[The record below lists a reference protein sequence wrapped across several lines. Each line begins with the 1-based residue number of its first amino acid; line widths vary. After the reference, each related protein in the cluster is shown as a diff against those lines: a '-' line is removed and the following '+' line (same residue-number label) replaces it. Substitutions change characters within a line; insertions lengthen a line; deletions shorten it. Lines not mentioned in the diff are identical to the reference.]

1 MLSQS
6 LGTSAIRYVDSDNIV
21 VLFSLSINLQA
32 RFWRTLS
39 ARTLGPMRVIL
50 AALIRLL
57 TFRFRKR
64 MSLELEL
71 VALRHQLGVLQRT
84 KRHPP
89 LIRPVDRLIWGW
101 LYRLHPKSLRWLR
114 IAKPETVIKWHRRG
128 FLYYWRYKC
137 RRRGSLPRVVKGELR
152 RLIFQMY
159 HENPAW
165 GAGRI
170 HGELQKLGYKI
181 TKQTVHNWLKRLPPR
196 PPPGWRTFL
205 DNHMRDA
212 AAMDMFVVVTMSFRL
227 LFAMVIIN
235 LDRRKILHVSATEH
249 PTQNWLAN
257 EVTDTFSRHP
267 RPNYLI
273 RDRDRSYG
281 RKFSERVKELG
292 IQEHVTRKQSPW
304 ENMYAERVIW
314 TIRRECLD
322 HVIILSEGHLRRV
335 LNKYVDYYNRSRT
348 HYALEQDC
356 PISRPEQSIKEGT
369 VVSIPQVGGLHHRYV
384 RRA

>member
-1 MLSQS
+1 
-6 LGTSAIRYVDSDNIV
+6 
-21 VLFSLSINLQA
+21 
-32 RFWRTLS
+32 
-39 ARTLGPMRVIL
+39 MRVIL
-50 AALIRLL
+50 TTFIRLL
-57 TFRFRKR
+57 MFRFRKR

-89 LIRPVDRLIWGW
+89 MITPADRLIWGW
-101 LYRLHPKSLRWLR
+101 LYRAYPQSLRWLR

-128 FLYYWRYKC
+128 FLFYWRYKS
-137 RRRGSLPRVVKGELR
+137 RRGRLPYKVKDELR

-159 HENPAW
+159 NQNAGW

-181 TKQTVHNWLKRLPPR
+181 TKRTIINWLKRMPPP

-205 DNHMRDA
+205 ENHIHDA

-227 LFAMVIIN
+227 LFAAVIIS
-235 LDRRKILHVSATEH
+235 LDRRQILRVSATEH
-249 PTQNWLAN
+249 PTQNWLAS
-257 EVTDTFSRHP
+257 EVTEAFAKNP

-292 IQEHVTRKQSPW
+292 IQEHVTAKQSPW
-304 ENMYAERVIW
+304 QNVYVERAIW

-322 HVIILSEGHLRRV
+322 HVIIMSEGHLRRI
-335 LNKYVDYYNRSRT
+335 LNAYADYYNRSRT
-348 HYALEQDC
+348 HFALDQDC
-356 PISRPEQSIKEGT
+356 PISRPSQPLSEGK
-369 VVSIPQVGGLHHRYV
+369 VVAIPKVGGLHHRYE
-384 RRA
+384 RRVG